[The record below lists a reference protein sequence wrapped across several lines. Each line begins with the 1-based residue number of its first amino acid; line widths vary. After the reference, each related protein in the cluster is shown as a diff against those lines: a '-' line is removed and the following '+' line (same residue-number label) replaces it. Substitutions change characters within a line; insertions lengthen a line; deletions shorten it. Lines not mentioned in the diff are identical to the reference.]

1 MDLEFHQLELR
12 YEHLRV
18 RRPDRE
24 RRLLASLAASGQ
36 QVPIVVV
43 PVQGQPD
50 RYLVIDGYKHV
61 SALRRLGRDTVR
73 ATVWQMTEADALLLD
88 RSIRASGG
96 ETALEEGWL
105 LAELEERFGY
115 SLDELARRF
124 DRSTSWVSRRLA
136 LVELL
141 PDSIQQQVRAGELSA
156 HVAMKFLV
164 PVARANPDDCRRMA
178 ESFAAHRFNTREA
191 GELYAAWRDASPGMR
206 TRILEQPRLFL
217 KARRETEKQEG
228 SASPTTEL
236 LRDLEMV
243 RAIANR
249 AGRRWPRAAPLM
261 DSAALDDA
269 RHRLEHAM
277 DDLNRLAWRIKREEE
292 HVEQES
298 EDGDPGAA
306 RPGSEEAGDCADP
319 RGLAPDGAPGLAL
332 ELVRSPLATAP
343 REGRTPSV
351 GDPGAVCRMQRE
363 SRAGP

>member
-24 RRLLASLAASGQ
+24 RRLLASLAATGQ

-43 PVQGQPD
+43 SIEAQAD
-50 RYLVIDGYKHV
+50 RYLVIDGYKRV
-61 SALRRLGRDTVR
+61 WALKRLGRDTVR
-73 ATVWQMTEADALLLD
+73 ATVWQMTEAEALLLD
-88 RSIRASGG
+88 RSIRTSGG

-124 DRSTSWVSRRLA
+124 DRSTSWISRRLA

-141 PDSIQQQVRAGELSA
+141 PGLIQQQVRAGEISA

-178 ESFAAHRFNTREA
+178 EAFATHRFNTREA
-191 GELYAAWRDASPGMR
+191 SELYAAWRDASPGMR
-206 TRILEQPRLFL
+206 ERILEQPQLFL
-217 KARRETEKQEG
+217 KARRETEKQQRT
-228 SASPTTEL
+228 ASPATEL
-236 LRDLEMV
+236 LRDLEV
-243 RAIANR
+243 VQAIANR

-261 DSAALDDA
+261 DHAAFEDA
-269 RHRLEHAM
+269 RHRLERAL

-298 EDGDPGAA
+298 ADGHPGAA
-306 RPGSEEAGDCADP
+306 RPGSEEAGDCPDT
-319 RGLAPDGAPGLAL
+319 RGLAPDGAPGPAL
-332 ELVRSPLATAP
+332 ELVPSPRVGTS
-343 REGRTPSV
+343 REGRTLPL
-351 GDPGAVCRMQRE
+351 GDPRAVCRMQRE